1 MRIKKTMP
9 IIIALIIIL
18 NTLIPTIV
26 LSANEIEE
34 ITVNDSVKILV
45 ESDLEKAEELDGKI
59 SNYST
64 TRSLTRIP
72 KINLAIL
79 RIAFYEILYDDLTP
93 VNAAINEAVLL
104 SQAYSYKEDTAFIN
118 GVLSSFAK
126 SLSQETPANV

>member
-1 MRIKKTMP
+1 MTRREIRNCAFILIYEKLLRDDP
-9 IIIALIIIL
+9 IEELYE
-18 NTLIPTIV
+18 T
-26 LSANEIEE
+26 ANEIEE

-45 ESDLEKAEELDGKI
+45 ESVLEPKI
-59 SNYST
+59 
-64 TRSLTRIP
+64 TRIP

>member
-1 MRIKKTMP
+1 MTRREIRNCAFILIYEKLLRDDP
-9 IIIALIIIL
+9 IEELYETAD
-18 NTLIPTIV
+18 
-26 LSANEIEE
+26 EIEE

-45 ESDLEKAEELDGKI
+45 D
-59 SNYST
+59 ST
-64 TRSLTRIP
+64 TRSITRIP

-93 VNAAINEAVLL
+93 VNVAINEAVLL